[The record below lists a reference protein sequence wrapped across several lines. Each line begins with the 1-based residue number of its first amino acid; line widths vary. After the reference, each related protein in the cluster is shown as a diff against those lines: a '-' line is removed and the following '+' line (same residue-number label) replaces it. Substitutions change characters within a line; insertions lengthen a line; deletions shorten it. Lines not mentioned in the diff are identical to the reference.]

1 MNNSYSYQETLA
13 VSEKISWRV
22 DDLIGG
28 DKQLDFG
35 RPFLPEALA
44 RVDALEFLTA
54 EEKLVLSQIRGYGYL
69 YLFGVVEEFIL
80 PFVIDHTRAD
90 PGDDFRVRA
99 MLQFASEEAKHIH
112 LFKRFREDF
121 EAGFGTACDVIGPPE
136 AIAEAVLSHHPLA
149 VALTTLHIEWMTQ
162 GHYVESVKD
171 NRDLDAQFKSLL
183 RHHWMEEAQ
192 HAKLDTLMV
201 EAIAREGSDKDVD
214 KAFEDYA
221 VIGGMLDDGLKQQT
235 AFDLDSFQRA
245 TGRMLDASES
255 ERFLAVQH

>member
-99 MLQFASEEAKHIH
+99 MLQFASEEAKHI
-112 LFKRFREDF
+112 
-121 EAGFGTACDVIGPPE
+121 
-136 AIAEAVLSHHPLA
+136 
-149 VALTTLHIEWMTQ
+149 TLVQ
-162 GHYVESVKD
+162 
-171 NRDLDAQFKSLL
+171 
-183 RHHWMEEAQ
+183 
-192 HAKLDTLMV
+192 TLP
-201 EAIAREGSDKDVD
+201 R
-214 KAFEDYA
+214 
-221 VIGGMLDDGLKQQT
+221 GL
-235 AFDLDSFQRA
+235 
-245 TGRMLDASES
+245 
-255 ERFLAVQH
+255 